1 MSKYASWSK
10 DQLLQKLVA
19 LEDASNPP
27 PPAVEKEPT
36 KAFVK
41 AKKKDKPFHFPSHPT
56 RHISLL
62 ISYTGWPYSGLAL
75 QAPPTPHPNYP
86 PKSALPDEITTVEGE
101 LLKALEKTRLIEEGK
116 GWEGCEFARCG
127 RTDRGVSGD
136 GQVVDLWVRS
146 NRAEGDG
153 GGELGDGWRP
163 AREPAPPKPPVAE
176 EEKEVEGKESKKA
189 KQKPEPKAPN
199 EFPYPKLLNSL
210 LPPGIRVLGWSPLPA
225 AFSSRFSCTQRHYRY
240 AFHRLPTPT
249 SPPLDLELM
258 RQGAAL
264 LKGEHD
270 FRNFCKLDGSKQ
282 IENHSRRVLDAW
294 FAEEEQGM
302 GKEWVV
308 FNLVGTAFLWHQVRH
323 IIAILFII
331 GSKLEPPSLV
341 SSLLDTE
348 KFPGKPSYAMG
359 HPLPLTLFECGYAE
373 GDVDWRFGT
382 YDGPWRG
389 LSEEEKKGL
398 YESAMGGREGLE
410 RQLAVA
416 HQEAEL
422 KAWHIAA
429 PLRKL
434 HSLYGPVLAEK
445 AVKAEEKNGKGKE
458 QKVWPVGGGEYGQ
471 TGKWVPVL
479 ERTQGATPEEVNEKY
494 RETKG
499 KARAERKAVEGEE

>member
-10 DQLLQKLVA
+10 EQLLQKLVS
-19 LEDASNPP
+19 LEEASAPP
-27 PPAVEKEPT
+27 PPAAKEPT
-36 KAFVK
+36 KSFVK
-41 AKKKDKPFHFPSHPT
+41 AKKKAEKPFHFPSHPT

-62 ISYTGWPYSGLAL
+62 ISYNGWPYSGLAL

-86 PKSALPDEITTVEGE
+86 PKVALPEQINTVEGE
-101 LLKALEKTRLIEEGK
+101 LLKVLEKTRLIEEGK

-146 NRAEGDG
+146 NRSEGDG
-153 GGELGDGWRP
+153 GEDLGDGWRA
-163 AREPAPPKPPVAE
+163 AREPAPPKPPPTE
-176 EEKEVEGKESKKA
+176 EEALKESNKP
-189 KQKPEPKAPN
+189 QKVVEPKAPS

-240 AFHRLPTPT
+240 AFHRRPTPT

-294 FAEEEQGM
+294 FAEEDQGM

-323 IIAILFII
+323 IIAVLFIV
-331 GSKLEPPSLV
+331 GAGLEPPSIV
-341 SSLLDTE
+341 SSLLDVE

-359 HPLPLTLFECGYAE
+359 HPLPLTLFECGYSE

-382 YDGPWRG
+382 YDGPWKD
-389 LSEEEKKGL
+389 LPESEKAGL
-398 YESAMGGREGLE
+398 YEGAMGGREGLE
-410 RQLAVA
+410 RQLSVA

-422 KAWHIAA
+422 KAWHVAA
-429 PLRKL
+429 PIRKL
-434 HSLYGPVLAEK
+434 HSLYGPPLAEK
-445 AVKAEEKNGKGKE
+445 SLKATTKGAE
-458 QKVWPVGGGEYGQ
+458 QKVWPTGGGEYGQ

-479 ERTQGATPEEVNEKY
+479 ERAQGATPEEVNEKY

-499 KARAERKAVEGEE
+499 KARAEKKAGAMEVEE